1 MSAAATMD
9 ASLPVDVGAVAAQ
22 CVLDRAVSEVAAA
35 LRDGLDDVV
44 SDYSYARTR
53 GLLSLAAAVRL
64 SKCICACFHHPLL
77 TPSPAVQVSR
87 AAVTDTHVAAL
98 RHLLHG
104 RLEVDVLS
112 VILGVSLSP
121 QTPALA
127 RARHDSADDSGTDP
141 GEALRQ
147 PDEGEAQAAQLL
159 LRGCCVLDPATRRA
173 AGALGA
179 VDVLLQRALGAPSG
193 SSARRGALDTLASVL
208 FECPDNQVE
217 FNRQRGASLVAG
229 MLRGGA
235 GAGVGG
241 DGPAASED
249 ASAWAFLVNVLC
261 HGVLDTEAARV
272 AESALGVELA
282 ARIIRGDETK
292 A

>member
-1 MSAAATMD
+1 MPSRCRPP
-9 ASLPVDVGAVAAQ
+9 L
-22 CVLDRAVSEVAAA
+22 A
-35 LRDGLDDVV
+35 L
-44 SDYSYARTR
+44 
-53 GLLSLAAAVRL
+53 
-64 SKCICACFHHPLL
+64 
-77 TPSPAVQVSR
+77 QVSR

-121 QTPALA
+121 QAASSAAAPPGS
-127 RARHDSADDSGTDP
+127 RHDSADEGATDP

-147 PDEGEAQAAQLL
+147 PGEAEAQAAQLL

-179 VDVLLQRALGAPSG
+179 VDVLLQRALAAPSG
-193 SSARRGALDTLASVL
+193 SAARRGALDALTAVL
-208 FECPDNQVE
+208 VECPDNQAE

-229 MLRGGA
+229 MLRGG
-235 GAGVGG
+235 GGGGGGVSG
-241 DGPAASED
+241 DGPGASED
-249 ASAWAFLVNVLC
+249 ASAWAFLVDVLC
-261 HGVLDTEAARV
+261 HGVLDNEAARV
-272 AESALGVELA
+272 AEGALGVELA

>member
-1 MSAAATMD
+1 M
-9 ASLPVDVGAVAAQ
+9 
-22 CVLDRAVSEVAAA
+22 
-35 LRDGLDDVV
+35 
-44 SDYSYARTR
+44 
-53 GLLSLAAAVRL
+53 
-64 SKCICACFHHPLL
+64 
-77 TPSPAVQVSR
+77 TPSLAVQVSR
-87 AAVTDTHVAAL
+87 AAVADTHLAAL

-121 QTPALA
+121 QSPALA
-127 RARHDSADDSGTDP
+127 RPGSRHDSADDGSADP

-147 PDEGEAQAAQLL
+147 PDENEAQAAQLL
-159 LRGCCVLDPATRRA
+159 LRGCCVLDPATRSA

-193 SSARRGALDTLASVL
+193 SAARRSALDALASVL
-208 FECPDNQVE
+208 VECPDNQAE

-229 MLRGGA
+229 MLRGG
-235 GAGVGG
+235 GGGGGGGVGG

-249 ASAWAFLVNVLC
+249 ACAWAFLVDVLC

-272 AESALGVELA
+272 AEGALGVELA